1 MKNIA
6 IHSKTYKLYVVEH
19 GENGE
24 STARELTEEDI
35 AQLSKMEQELVKTL
49 KQQAQLMQELARMQ
63 EIAALEIEKIQDYC
77 DAENVLLNEVKEW
90 NKTGWGYKPKLHP
103 AANAPYRQKPYWHR
117 TRSFCV
123 RKGYH

>member
-1 MKNIA
+1 MKTIA
-6 IHSKTYKLYVVEH
+6 IHSKTYKLYMVEH

-35 AQLSKMEQELVKTL
+35 SQLSKMELELVNAL
-49 KQQAQLMQELARMQ
+49 KQQAKLMQELARVQ
-63 EIAALEIEKIQDYC
+63 EIAALEIEKIRDYC
-77 DAENVLLNEVKEW
+77 DAENVLLNEVKDW

-103 AANAPYRQKPYWHR
+103 AAQAPHRPKPYWHR

-123 RKGYH
+123 RRGYH